1 MVSGKYSALSGAVAK
16 EQAMGNVA
24 SNLANANT
32 TGFKKDRISFAAILR
47 GTSQTGNAQGGNY
60 ARIRK
65 IGTDFSQGGMQPTGR
80 QLDVAIDGEGFLKVQ
95 KNNEILYTRAGHLM
109 LDENGMV
116 KTQDGANV
124 LGASND
130 PLQFDTTAGQDI
142 AIADNGT
149 ISINGKVIDGK
160 IQVFTVADQ
169 SKLQKTGNA
178 LYKLENGT
186 AAQPSETYR
195 VLQGNLETSNV
206 NMMDEMTAMIAIQRT
221 FEVQSKVLESY
232 STLAN
237 KQDELGS
244 IG

>member
-16 EQAMGNVA
+16 DQAMGNVA

-32 TGFKKDRISFAAILR
+32 AGFKKDRISFAAILR
-47 GTSQTGNAQGGNY
+47 GTSQMNDAQGVNY

-95 KNNEILYTRAGHLM
+95 RNNETFYTRSGHLM
-109 LDENGMV
+109 LDETGMV
-116 KTQDGANV
+116 KTQDGLNV
-124 LGASND
+124 LDTTGQ
-130 PLQFDTTAGQDI
+130 PLQFDTSAGNDI

-149 ISINGKVIDGK
+149 ISINGKSFSGK
-160 IQVFTVADQ
+160 IQVFTVEEK
-169 SKLQKTGNA
+169 SKMTKAGNS
-178 LYKLENGT
+178 LYKLEEGT
-186 AAQPSETYR
+186 DQPLDTSR

-206 NMMDEMTAMIAIQRT
+206 NMMDEMAAMIAIQRT
-221 FEVQSKVLESY
+221 FEVQSKVMESY
-232 STLAN
+232 STLAS

>member
-24 SNLANANT
+24 ANLANVNT
-32 TGFKKDRISFAAILR
+32 AGFKKDRVSFAAILR
-47 GTSQTGNAQGGNY
+47 GTSQAGSAQGVNY

-80 QLDVAIDGEGFLKVQ
+80 PLDVAIDGEGFFKVR
-95 KNNEILYTRAGHLM
+95 KNNETFYTRSGHLM
-109 LDENGMV
+109 LDATGMV
-116 KTQDGANV
+116 KNQDGLNV
-124 LGASND
+124 LGAAGE
-130 PLQFDTTAGQDI
+130 PLQFDTTAGNDI
-142 AIADNGT
+142 AIADDGT
-149 ISINGKVIDGK
+149 ISLNGKSVDSK

-169 SKLQKTGNA
+169 SKMKKAGNS
-178 LYKLENGT
+178 LYTLEPGT
-186 AAQPSETYR
+186 ADRPLETSR

-221 FEVQSKVLESY
+221 FEAQSKVLESY
-232 STLAN
+232 STIAN

-244 IG
+244 VG

>member
-16 EQAMGNVA
+16 EQALGNVA
-24 SNLANANT
+24 ANLANANT

-47 GTSQTGNAQGGNY
+47 GTSQTNNAQGVNP

-65 IGTDFSQGGMQPTGR
+65 IATDFSQGGMQPTGR

-95 KNNEILYTRAGHLM
+95 KNNQTFYTRAGHLL
-109 LDENGMV
+109 LDETGMV
-116 KTQDGANV
+116 KNQDGLNV
-124 LGASND
+124 LD
-130 PLQFDTTAGQDI
+130 TAGQPLQLDTSAGNDI
-142 AIADNGT
+142 AIAHNGT
-149 ISINGKVIDGK
+149 IAINGKLVDSK
-160 IQVFTVADQ
+160 IQVFTVADP
-169 SKLQKTGNA
+169 SKMTKAGNS
-178 LYKLENGT
+178 LYKLAAGT
-186 AAQPSETYR
+186 PDLPLDTSR

-232 STLAN
+232 SSLAS

>member
-24 SNLANANT
+24 SNLANVNT

-47 GTSQTGNAQGGNY
+47 GTSQTANAQGVNF

-95 KNNEILYTRAGHLM
+95 KNNETFYTRAGHLM
-109 LDENGMV
+109 LDETGMV
-116 KTQDGANV
+116 KNQDGLNV
-124 LGASND
+124 LGTSGE
-130 PLQFDTTAGQDI
+130 PLQFDISAGNDIDI
-142 AIADNGT
+142 ANNGT
-149 ISINGKVIDGK
+149 IAINGKIVDSK
-160 IQVFTVADQ
+160 IQVFTVEDQ
-169 SKLQKTGNA
+169 SKLKKVGNSLYTLETG
-178 LYKLENGT
+178 T
-186 AAQPSETYR
+186 SDQPLDTSR

-206 NMMDEMTAMIAIQRT
+206 TMMDEMTAMIAIQRT
-221 FEVQSKVLESY
+221 FEAQSKVLDSY
-232 STLAN
+232 ATLAN